1 MMAEAPDAVFA
12 ALADPTRRRVLRLVA
27 ERGPTS
33 ATLLEREL
41 PVSRQAIVKH
51 LAVLN
56 RAGLV
61 TGRRT
66 GQEVRYA
73 LVPETL
79 DEVADWIAEIGTRW
93 DKRLARRA
101 PPSGP
106 HENGVP
112 GRRPGRQRRGKRLP
126 SDVGPHCDQVGRRL
140 TASDN

>member
-1 MMAEAPDAVFA
+1 VTQAVIDEAGDAVFA

-33 ATLLEREL
+33 ATVLEREL

-61 TGRRT
+61 SGQRT

-73 LVPETL
+73 LVPEPL
-79 DEVADWIAEIGTRW
+79 DEASDWIAEIGSRW
-93 DKRLARRA
+93 DERLARLRHIVLDQNSAA
-101 PPSGP
+101 PEYGTES
-106 HENGVP
+106 EM
-112 GRRPGRQRRGKRLP
+112 RR
-126 SDVGPHCDQVGRRL
+126 
-140 TASDN
+140 

>member
-1 MMAEAPDAVFA
+1 MNQAVTNEAPDAVFA

-61 TGRRT
+61 SGRRT

-73 LVPETL
+73 LVPEPL
-79 DEVADWIAEIGTRW
+79 DEVADWIAEIGSQW
-93 DKRLARRA
+93 DERLARLRQIVLEQN
-101 PPSGP
+101 PGP
-106 HENGVP
+106 QD
-112 GRRPGRQRRGKRLP
+112 R
-126 SDVGPHCDQVGRRL
+126 
-140 TASDN
+140 

>member
-1 MMAEAPDAVFA
+1 VNQAVVDEAEAADAVFA

-41 PVSRQAIVKH
+41 PVTRQAIVKH

-61 TGRRT
+61 SGQRS

-73 LVPETL
+73 LVPGRL
-79 DEVADWIAEIGTRW
+79 GEVSDWIGEIGSRW
-93 DKRLARRA
+93 DERLARLRQIVLDENPAA
-101 PPSGP
+101 P
-106 HENGVP
+106 
-112 GRRPGRQRRGKRLP
+112 R
-126 SDVGPHCDQVGRRL
+126 
-140 TASDN
+140 

>member
-1 MMAEAPDAVFA
+1 MTQAPPRETSNAVFA

-61 TGRRT
+61 TGKRS

-73 LVPETL
+73 LVPEPL
-79 DEVADWIAEIGTRW
+79 DEVADWVAEIGSRW
-93 DKRLARRA
+93 DERLARLRQLVLDQNTSA
-101 PPSGP
+101 PS
-106 HENGVP
+106 
-112 GRRPGRQRRGKRLP
+112 
-126 SDVGPHCDQVGRRL
+126 
-140 TASDN
+140 

>member
-1 MMAEAPDAVFA
+1 VNQAVLPEAPDAVFA

-41 PVSRQAIVKH
+41 PVTRQAIVKH

-61 TGRRT
+61 SGQRS

-73 LVPETL
+73 LIPGSL
-79 DEVADWIAEIGTRW
+79 DEASDWIAEIGSRW
-93 DKRLARRA
+93 DERLARL
-101 PPSGP
+101 
-106 HENGVP
+106 
-112 GRRPGRQRRGKRLP
+112 RQVVLEQNP
-126 SDVGPHCDQVGRRL
+126 
-140 TASDN
+140 TAQHR

>member
-1 MMAEAPDAVFA
+1 MNQAVVHEAPDAVFA

-41 PVSRQAIVKH
+41 PVTRQAIVKH

-61 TGRRT
+61 TGQRT

-73 LVPETL
+73 LVPGSL
-79 DEVADWIAEIGTRW
+79 DDVTDWIAEIGSRW
-93 DKRLARRA
+93 DERLARLRQVVL
-101 PPSGP
+101 
-106 HENGVP
+106 EQNP
-112 GRRPGRQRRGKRLP
+112 GQKPDSSLARLSR
-126 SDVGPHCDQVGRRL
+126 SD
-140 TASDN
+140 

>member
-1 MMAEAPDAVFA
+1 MAPRARRARTIPGKCVNRAVMDEAANAVFA

-41 PVSRQAIVKH
+41 PVTRQAIVKH

-61 TGRRT
+61 SGQRT

-73 LVPETL
+73 LVPGPL
-79 DEVADWIAEIGTRW
+79 DEVSDWIGEIGSRW
-93 DKRLARRA
+93 DERLARLRQIVLDENPAA
-101 PPSGP
+101 PGATMQP
-106 HENGVP
+106 
-112 GRRPGRQRRGKRLP
+112 
-126 SDVGPHCDQVGRRL
+126 
-140 TASDN
+140 

>member
-1 MMAEAPDAVFA
+1 MTPATIDEAPDAVFA

-27 ERGPTS
+27 ERGPAT

-73 LVPETL
+73 LVPEPL
-79 DEVADWIAEIGTRW
+79 DDVADWIAEIGARW
-93 DKRLARRA
+93 DERLARLRHVVLDQ
-101 PPSGP
+101 PPS
-106 HENGVP
+106 
-112 GRRPGRQRRGKRLP
+112 
-126 SDVGPHCDQVGRRL
+126 
-140 TASDN
+140 A